1 MKTLIV
7 MTTQEN
13 VPLRKWIDDAI
24 NDTTI
29 YTRSERAAD
38 RWRAFTGENAPD
50 DLDDS
55 WAER

>member
-1 MKTLIV
+1 MK
-7 MTTQEN
+7 TQEN
-13 VPLRKWIDDAI
+13 VPLRQWIDDAI
-24 NDTTI
+24 NDTAI

-55 WAER
+55 WADR

>member
-1 MKTLIV
+1 MK
-7 MTTQEN
+7 TQEN
-13 VPLRKWIDDAI
+13 VPLRQWIDDAI
-24 NDTTI
+24 NGPTN

-55 WAER
+55 WADR